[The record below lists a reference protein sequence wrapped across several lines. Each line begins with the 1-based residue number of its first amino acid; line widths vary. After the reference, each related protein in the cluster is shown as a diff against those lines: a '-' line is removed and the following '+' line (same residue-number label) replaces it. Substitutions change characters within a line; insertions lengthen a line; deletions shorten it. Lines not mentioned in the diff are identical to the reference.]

1 MPERCLVFE
10 LNGAAYRFNVAA
22 QALGLEWLLTED
34 AEFDADSDEDESDE
48 VTDEDAELDTKAKLL
63 YLTMPS
69 DAALRELLKYW
80 KKYSKGYDCPDGLTP
95 LWRLFDYLTAL
106 RVWSIEDRLDPALA
120 RYVNRIL
127 SADPGREVTVE
138 LDLWYRSEKQRR
150 DQSVEHVKE
159 MLAEVGGTLLDQ
171 VDIREIKYQGLLIR
185 VPASVA
191 RQMAEGGEGI
201 ASLDDIMT
209 IRPQSSFQVSVEEGA
224 LTTPASRRREKKD
237 QRAALAAVLDGYP
250 IERHE
255 ALADRVR
262 VVEVDVTGEQAPVS
276 ARFHGTSML
285 SLVLNGDLHDED
297 EAPLNRRIISIPVL
311 AGNGHQEETP
321 RGKMPI
327 GVIYRALR
335 AITLADPLE
344 DPELA
349 NITVINHSIC
359 DVISPYVR
367 RASPWAAL
375 LDHFSHHNRLLFVLS
390 AGNIFSS
397 VPVPGAMSASHFED
411 ATDTERE
418 AMLIAAMENAKGQRG
433 LLSPAESV
441 NSLTVGALHSDGSP
455 AATGMHLDPYP
466 TLRMTSLVSAL
477 GPGLNRCIKP
487 ELIASGGR
495 YAARCTESPEGPVEL
510 HPFASVDF
518 GHLVAAPSL
527 TGSLSH
533 YVRTAGTS
541 NAAALVTRA
550 SHHIADALDDLY
562 GQDNIDWQGL
572 RTRTPILKVLL
583 VHGCEWGGIG
593 AVLDKAFLPQGQGS
607 HSTRRSA
614 ISKFLGF
621 GAANAERVV
630 SGNANRATLLGDD
643 VIKDGTRHN
652 YVLPIPATL
661 LNNKEVRSVTLT
673 MAWTTP
679 TTHTTSDPRAVV
691 LKLCGSDGKS
701 KYWEGVTTGAPQP
714 SSVQAAR
721 GTIVHVRHRGDK
733 LVKNANGKLEICV
746 QAVAKPGFEQVEVPY
761 ALAVTIEIGQ
771 RQRTELYNE
780 VRQSVQPRTRVR
792 Q

>member
-441 NSLTVGALHSDGSP
+441 NLSL
-455 AATGMHLDPYP
+455 
-466 TLRMTSLVSAL
+466 
-477 GPGLNRCIKP
+477 I
-487 ELIASGGR
+487 
-495 YAARCTESPEGPVEL
+495 
-510 HPFASVDF
+510 
-518 GHLVAAPSL
+518 
-527 TGSLSH
+527 
-533 YVRTAGTS
+533 
-541 NAAALVTRA
+541 
-550 SHHIADALDDLY
+550 HI
-562 GQDNIDWQGL
+562 
-572 RTRTPILKVLL
+572 
-583 VHGCEWGGIG
+583 
-593 AVLDKAFLPQGQGS
+593 
-607 HSTRRSA
+607 
-614 ISKFLGF
+614 
-621 GAANAERVV
+621 
-630 SGNANRATLLGDD
+630 
-643 VIKDGTRHN
+643 
-652 YVLPIPATL
+652 
-661 LNNKEVRSVTLT
+661 
-673 MAWTTP
+673 
-679 TTHTTSDPRAVV
+679 
-691 LKLCGSDGKS
+691 
-701 KYWEGVTTGAPQP
+701 
-714 SSVQAAR
+714 
-721 GTIVHVRHRGDK
+721 
-733 LVKNANGKLEICV
+733 
-746 QAVAKPGFEQVEVPY
+746 
-761 ALAVTIEIGQ
+761 
-771 RQRTELYNE
+771 
-780 VRQSVQPRTRVR
+780 
-792 Q
+792 